1 MKAKILIA
9 NRGEIAARAIR
20 TVHKLGMQ
28 AVAVYSDPDIAS
40 PHVDLA
46 DEAHRLGPGPVSESY
61 LLKDRLLSVA
71 LDSGASA
78 VFPGYGLLSENT
90 GFARMCEEAGV
101 KWLGPT
107 PEQITAFGL
116 KHEARRLAGDAGV
129 PLVPGSGLLEDA
141 NAAVSA
147 ARGIGFPVML
157 KSTAGGGGIGMKVC
171 HDEDELRRE
180 FETVVRLSERS
191 FGSGGVF
198 VERFIERG
206 RHVEV
211 QIFGDGR
218 GRVLALGERDCSVQ
232 RRNQKVFEETP
243 APGLS
248 EETRAALHAA
258 AVKLGQSVNYR
269 SAGTVEFI
277 YDADRGDFFFLEV
290 NTRLQVEHGVT
301 EMVTGVDLVEWMI
314 RLALDPGW
322 AMPAEAPVPSGCAI
336 QARVYAED
344 PNRNFLP
351 SAGLLT
357 EASFPEWTRCGGW
370 VAAGPRPR

>member
-1 MKAKILIA
+1 MKILIA

-20 TVHKLGMQ
+20 TFKKLGYQ
-28 AVAVYSDPDIAS
+28 SISVYSDPDYPS
-40 PHVDLA
+40 PHVELA
-46 DEAHRLGPGPVSESY
+46 DEAYRLGPGPVSESY
-61 LLKDRLLSVA
+61 LLKEKLLEIATS
-71 LDSGASA
+71 SGTSA

-90 GFARMCEEAGV
+90 DFARMCEDAGV

-107 PEQITAFGL
+107 PEQIIAFGL
-116 KHEARRLAGDAGV
+116 KHEARRLAGEAGV
-129 PLVPGSGLLEDA
+129 PLVPGTGLLDDA
-141 NAAVSA
+141 EAAVKEA
-147 ARGIGFPVML
+147 ATLGYPVML

-171 HDEDELRRE
+171 HDEAELRRE

-191 FGSGGVF
+191 FGSGSVF
-198 VERFIERG
+198 LERFIERG

-211 QIFGDGR
+211 QIFGDGK
-218 GRVLALGERDCSVQ
+218 GKVLALGERDCSVQ

-248 EETRAALHAA
+248 DETRAALHAA
-258 AVKLGQSVNYR
+258 AVKLGESVNYR

-301 EMVTGVDLVEWMI
+301 ELVTGIDLVEWMA
-314 RLALDPGW
+314 RLALDPSW
-322 AMPAEAPVPSGCAI
+322 EMPASAPSPSGCAI

-344 PNRNFLP
+344 PNHQFRP
-351 SAGLLT
+351 SCGLLT
-357 EASFPEWTRCGGW
+357 EASFPDWTRCD
-370 VAAGPRPR
+370 